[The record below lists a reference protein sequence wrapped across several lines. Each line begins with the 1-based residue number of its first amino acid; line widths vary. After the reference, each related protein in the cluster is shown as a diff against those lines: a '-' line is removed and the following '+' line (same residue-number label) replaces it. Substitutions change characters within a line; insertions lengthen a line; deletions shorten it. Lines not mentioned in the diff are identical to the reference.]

1 MLGPVDV
8 LAEDGPKPVQG
19 LRRKAVLAALA
30 LHAGEVVGIDTLVDV
45 VWGEAAP
52 QTAANTL
59 QSHVSY
65 LRTVLGS
72 KAAILAR
79 APGYMLD
86 LGPEATDK
94 LVVERLLREGSQ
106 ATDPARA
113 VRQLQQAMALWR
125 GRSLADAAA
134 STWLEQQA
142 ERLDLLRTRVERAL
156 TGARLAAGEHQQL
169 LPDLER
175 LAHEN
180 PLDEQIH
187 AQFMVALYRCG
198 RQADAL
204 ARYHRLRERLDEELG
219 IEPSQP
225 LRDLEIAILRQ
236 DPTLVVAPATPAAA
250 VKPIP
255 AQLPTALA
263 SFAGRE
269 AELASLDA
277 ILPELNRGEDMTG
290 AAVIAA
296 VSGTAGVGK
305 TALAV
310 WWAHQVA
317 GRFPDGQLYVNL
329 RGFGPQGEAV
339 DPESALRRFL
349 EALGMPQERIPDTVA
364 AQTGMYR
371 SLLAGKRVLVM
382 LDNARDATQVRS
394 LLPGSPGCLALVTS
408 RDQLTGLVAVE
419 GAHLLPLEL
428 MTSREASELLTR
440 RLGEA
445 RMAQDPESAM
455 EIVRSCARLPLALAV
470 VAARAVTRPSF
481 PLSVI
486 ADELRQATRA
496 LDPFEG
502 GDLTSDVRAVF
513 SWSYRALPEAAAR
526 LFRLLGLHPG
536 PDLSVAAA
544 ASLAAI
550 PLRQARALMGE
561 LDRAHL
567 LSEHRPGQYAFHD
580 LLRAYAC
587 ELTEAH
593 DRQEAR
599 DDAVAR
605 LVEHYL
611 HTAHHAATLIEPHYV
626 PLTLSP
632 PRPGVGTAKLTDAEG
647 AQAWFDAEHN
657 ALLAAITTAAAS
669 QPTQAWQ
676 LAWSLSIFL
685 LWRGMWHQQTLA
697 CQAGLEAARRTGDVA
712 GEAHSLNRLA
722 CGYAMSGRIAEAD
735 PLFRQSLRLFEG
747 LGDHVSQAIVHGSLG
762 WLAGTQDRPAESL
775 SHCLRA
781 LDEYRAANHRAGQAL
796 VLNDV
801 GFAYALLGNYRQAL
815 TYCRQALAAT
825 QELGARSWEVAVWDS
840 LGYIHHRLGDY
851 ERAISCYERSIALG
865 RQLAD
870 RASQAE
876 ALEHLGDVHLS
887 AGDAGAAHRAWT
899 GSLRIY
905 DEIGHPD
912 ADALRLKLDGSY
924 GGRGAYVTSNSDA

>member
-1 MLGPVDV
+1 M

-30 LHAGEVVGIDTLVDV
+30 LHAGEVVSTDTLVDA
-45 VWGEAAP
+45 VWGERAP
-52 QTAANTL
+52 ATASNTL

-65 LRTVLGS
+65 LRTVLGDR
-72 KAAILAR
+72 AAIMAR
-79 APGYMLD
+79 APGYMLA
-86 LGPEATDK
+86 LGGEATDK
-94 LVVERLLREGSQ
+94 LVAERLLREGTQ
-106 ATDPARA
+106 ATDPAQA
-113 VRQLQQAMALWR
+113 VRQLRQALAMWR
-125 GRSLADAAA
+125 GRSLANVAA
-134 STWLEQQA
+134 SVWLEQQA
-142 ERLDLLRTRVERAL
+142 ERLDLLRMRVERAL
-156 TGARLAAGEHQQL
+156 TEARLAAGEHQQL

-175 LAHEN
+175 LAQEN

-204 ARYHRLRERLDEELG
+204 ARYHRLRETLDEELG

-225 LRDLEIAILRQ
+225 LRDLETAILRQ
-236 DPTLVVAPATPAAA
+236 DPTLVVAPVITAAA
-250 VKPIP
+250 VTPIP

-263 SFAGRE
+263 AFAGRE

-277 ILPELNRGEDMTG
+277 ILPETNRGEDTGG

-329 RGFGPQGEAV
+329 RGFGPQGDVV
-339 DPESALRRFL
+339 DPESAVRRFL
-349 EALGMPQERIPDTVA
+349 EALGLPQERIPDTVQ

-382 LDNARDATQVRS
+382 LDNARDATQVRP

-419 GAHLLPLEL
+419 GARLLPLGL
-428 MTSREASELLTR
+428 MTSQEACDLLTR

-445 RMAQDPESAM
+445 RMAEDPESAG
-455 EIVRSCARLPLALAV
+455 EIVRSCARLPLALAI
-470 VAARAVTRPSF
+470 VAARAVIRPSF
-481 PLSVI
+481 PLAVI
-486 ADELRQATRA
+486 AAELRQATRA

-536 PDLSVAAA
+536 PDISVAAA

-561 LDRAHL
+561 LDRVHL

-580 LLRAYAC
+580 LLRAYAA
-587 ELTEAH
+587 ELTDAH
-593 DRQEAR
+593 DSQDAR
-599 DDAVAR
+599 DEAVGR

-611 HTAHHAATLIEPHYV
+611 HTAYRAATLIEPHYD
-626 PLTLSP
+626 PLTPSP
-632 PRPGVGTAKLTDAEG
+632 PRPGVATAKLADAEG
-647 AQAWFDAEHN
+647 AQAWFNAEHN
-657 ALLAAITTAAAS
+657 ALLAAITTAADS
-669 QPTQAWQ
+669 LPTQAWQ

-697 CQAGLEAARRTGDVA
+697 CQAGLEAARRTGDIA
-712 GEAHSLNRLA
+712 GQAHSLNRLA
-722 CGYAMSGRIAEAD
+722 CGYARSGRIAEAD

-747 LGDHVSQAIVHGSLG
+747 LGDHLSQAMVHGSLG
-762 WLAGTQDRPAESL
+762 WLAGAQDRPAESL
-775 SHCLRA
+775 GHCLRA

-801 GFAYALLGNYRQAL
+801 GYAYALLGNYRQAL
-815 TYCRQALAAT
+815 TYCKQALAAT

-865 RQLAD
+865 R
-870 RASQAE
+870 E
-876 ALEHLGDVHLS
+876 A
-887 AGDAGAAHRAWT
+887 
-899 GSLRIY
+899 
-905 DEIGHPD
+905 
-912 ADALRLKLDGSY
+912 
-924 GGRGAYVTSNSDA
+924 RGPRQPG